1 MAVFEKSFVSAPA
14 GSGKTTTLVQ
24 RYVLEL
30 RRGLHPSQIVAIT
43 FTRKAAAE
51 MVERIDRVLRMS
63 IGPDQQGAF
72 AAMYAPALT
81 GTVECGSAPLDQHAA
96 TQAIKA
102 LPHSPVM
109 TVDAFA
115 QRLVSEFLL
124 DASLGDRA
132 YLDLPVEAVHQASD
146 VFEEC
151 ARHFIG
157 GDVDAQALVASL
169 SISEAV
175 SAVAAAAQVATE
187 RIDELDCASFSAA
200 LRDALVHRIDKGVL
214 AIEGPLFHGLSLIR
228 EEYEVQRRIALC
240 DALQGSGVATPIS
253 LLADGKLPKDFA
265 DEIWTG
271 EVLDRADALRRIVWQ
286 TSRKVRQRAL
296 EELARVSAVPHDEV
310 LRAACRLVERA
321 ASDDCL
327 GQLKALRERYKALL
341 VDEVQDTSPDQL
353 RLFEGM
359 KQMAAKAGNKLSTM
373 FVGDG
378 RQSIYRFRGADV
390 LGWRQ
395 MVHDAP
401 DEDRGELEHNYRS
414 GTQLVK
420 FHKRVVASLRGNGVG
435 QDALECIEGVQPGA
449 VEQPLEGAHR
459 ERIQVVVGGNDDRV
473 PEHAIARFCQMLGP
487 SWVTAHT
494 GHGNEPAGRSET
506 AAVLTPSWAK
516 ARQVVTE
523 LSYNGVSAQI
533 QGASQIL
540 STRVGQDIALLLGL
554 LVDPTDDIAWLGIL
568 KHPSIGAPD
577 SAIPL
582 LRPFGRLLA
591 DDPLDAAVTQHLE
604 MHQGAIRRLERARVA
619 LTGAFRT
626 IGTQPTARVL
636 ERVIRSLNWRE
647 LLNAGPES
655 SESVADLDILLD
667 IITDR
672 EQDGVD
678 PQAVRGLLRNAE
690 SDDEL
695 PSRRFSQHTR
705 CVQVM
710 TVFQAKGLEFDHVC
724 LPWLDLAGSSG
735 GGGDPLV
742 RPMRVGGRECL
753 IVKTDPRGALDPKP
767 DPLSILLKE
776 VDKEERNAER
786 HRMLYVGMTRA
797 KQSLTMGVNPAPP
810 SKPNAR
816 YGRKTTP
823 DAVIAMGLGAV
834 SDRGKRN
841 MAPLDWN
848 LPMIAGLQDAVCITR
863 LWVAEERDTI
873 TLPRREGVRMLRRTG
888 RTMPAARTPTLN
900 VQQIVSASDLPS
912 DHAGA
917 GGVAQ
922 GFRAGATLAAPPE
935 DAARPDLAF
944 LGDECDPRARGELV
958 HGWLEQWGLRQ
969 DPTEAQAREYL
980 LERWPALAE
989 AHRQLPA
996 ALCTLGRT
1004 LMAIEP
1010 FASLVHEAGTALH
1023 FEHPIV
1029 ARLDDDLL
1037 VGRIDLLMQ
1046 HADGRVSIID
1056 FKGGWGANAA
1066 QVGALPDVA
1075 GYATQL
1081 GGYAGA
1087 LRQGG
1092 RNVRGV
1098 GLLYVGIPTFAWH
1111 ELG

>member
-30 RRGLHPSQIVAIT
+30 RRGLRPSQIVAIT

-63 IGPDQQGAF
+63 IGPNGQGAF
-72 AAMYAPALT
+72 AAMYGPALT
-81 GTVECGSAPLDQHAA
+81 GPVECGSGPLDQHAA

-124 DASLGDRA
+124 DASLGNHA

-157 GDVDAQALVASL
+157 GDADAQALVASL

-187 RIDELDCASFSAA
+187 GIDEPDCASFSAA
-200 LRDALVHRIDKGVL
+200 LQDALVHHINEGVL
-214 AIEGPLFHGLSLIR
+214 TIEGPLFHGLSLIP
-228 EEYEVQRRIALC
+228 EEYKDQRRAALC
-240 DALQGSGVATPIS
+240 DALQCFGVAAPIS
-253 LLADGKLPKDFA
+253 LLADGLLPKHFA
-265 DEIWTG
+265 DEKWT
-271 EVLDRADALRRIVWQ
+271 EEALNQADALRRIVWQ

-296 EELARVSAVPHDEV
+296 EELARVSAVPHDEL
-310 LRAACRLVERA
+310 LRAACKLVERA
-321 ASDDCL
+321 ASDDCPER
-327 GQLKALRERYKALL
+327 LKPLRTRYRCLL

-359 KQMAAKAGNKLSTM
+359 KRMAAKAGNKLSTM

-390 LGWRQ
+390 LGWR
-395 MVHDAP
+395 MMFDNAP
-401 DEDRGELEHNYRS
+401 EADRGELDCNYRS
-414 GTQLVK
+414 GTQLVA
-420 FHKRVVASLRGNGVG
+420 FHKRVVASLRGNRVG
-435 QDALECIEGVQPGA
+435 QDALESIDGVQSGA
-449 VEQPLEGAHR
+449 TERPLGGTR
-459 ERIQVVVGGNDDRV
+459 PERIQLVVGGEGDRV
-473 PEHAIARFCQMLGP
+473 PEHAIARFCHILGT
-487 SWVTAHT
+487 SWVTAPT
-494 GHGNEPAGRSET
+494 GHGKEPAGRSET

-523 LSYNGVSAQI
+523 LRYNGLSAQI

-568 KHPSIGAPD
+568 KHPSIGVPD

-591 DDPLDAAVTQHLE
+591 DDPLDASVTQHLE
-604 MHQGAIRRLERARVA
+604 AHEGATGRLERARAA
-619 LTGAFRT
+619 LRGAFRA
-626 IGTQPTARVL
+626 IGTEPTARVL

-647 LLNAGPES
+647 LLDAGPES

-667 IITDR
+667 IIADR

-724 LPWLDLAGSSG
+724 LPWLDLAGSPG

-742 RPMRVGGRECL
+742 RPIRVGGRECL

-810 SKPNAR
+810 PKPVER

-834 SDRGKRN
+834 SDRGNRN
-841 MAPLDWN
+841 MDPLDWN

-863 LWVAEERDTI
+863 LWVAEERATI
-873 TLPRREGVRMLRRTG
+873 TLPLREGVRMQRCKG

-900 VQQIVSASDLPS
+900 VQQIVSASDLPAN
-912 DHAGA
+912 HAGA
-917 GGVAQ
+917 GGIAQ
-922 GFRAGATLAAPPE
+922 EFRAGASVAVPP
-935 DAARPDLAF
+935 DHVARPDLAF
-944 LGDECDPRARGELV
+944 LGDDCDPRARGDLV

-969 DPTEAQAREYL
+969 DPVEAQALEYL
-980 LERWPALAE
+980 RERWPALAT
-989 AHRQLPA
+989 AHQQLPA
-996 ALCTLGRT
+996 ALCTLGQT

-1010 FASLVHEAGTALH
+1010 FARLVHEAGTALH

-1029 ARLDDDLL
+1029 ARLDGDLL
-1037 VGRIDLLMQ
+1037 VGRIDLLME
-1046 HADGRVSIID
+1046 HSDGRVSVID

-1066 QVGALPDVA
+1066 QVDVLPDVD
-1075 GYATQL
+1075 GYARQL

-1098 GLLYVGIPTFAWH
+1098 GLLYVGIPAFAWH
-1111 ELG
+1111 ERG